1 MAAAAAA
8 QCRPHLFRACGSAPV
23 DCREQRNGRIVRVG
37 EAGSISTRLSRCE
50 YGGPARVSKNW
61 GYLVITVVG
70 VVGKGLPR
78 YVGTSILSITKAK
91 MQFAGARERVDRK
104 LSRDLYVSAKLVSVF
119 LWSLESE

>member
-37 EAGSISTRLSRCE
+37 EAGSISTR
-50 YGGPARVSKNW
+50 
-61 GYLVITVVG
+61 LVITVVG